1 MSTIASAFTAE
12 NLVYLAGAFYVTGLA
27 ITNQIILRLLILSGT
42 GVYVIYYSII
52 SASPLWP
59 AIYVSLLIGAAN
71 ISGLTSLFIRN
82 SRLSIPR
89 AHADIFNDFPE
100 LPPGDF
106 RALMKLAKRYVV
118 TEDVQ
123 ITTENEAG
131 SKLYFIVKGSTLV
144 RKGEKAFALPAKIFI
159 GEIAFLLGSPS
170 SGSVWLEEGSEVLE
184 WQFEDL
190 RRKCARKPRFKLALE
205 AAISLD
211 LAGKVS
217 HSLGQNAVGCDD
229 IPRPMLDA
237 LETVRTH

>member
-1 MSTIASAFTAE
+1 MLGYIVKRCAYMIPT
-12 NLVYLAGAFYVTGLA
+12 
-27 ITNQIILRLLILSGT
+27 LILTSML
-42 GVYVIYYSII
+42 VFF
-52 SASPLWP
+52 
-59 AIYVSLLIGAAN
+59 LI
-71 ISGLTSLFIRN
+71 
-82 SRLSIPR
+82 
-89 AHADIFNDFPE
+89 E

-131 SKLYFIVKGSTLV
+131 SKLYFIVNGSTLV
-144 RKGEKAFALPAKIFI
+144 RKGDKAFALPPKIFI

-184 WQFEDL
+184 WSFADL

-229 IPRPMLDA
+229 IPRPMMDA